1 MTGTTMRLSTPY
13 LICLAGLA
21 STLSPAAF
29 AEEASNIVDDGK
41 AYGDLRLRFES
52 VEQDN
57 DLKDAEAL
65 TLRSRLGY
73 MTGSFSGFSG
83 LIEFE
88 DSRVLGGIDDYNDG
102 LGSNPDYS
110 VIADPE
116 TTELDQLYFRYA
128 SESLDSKLGR
138 QVITHDNQRFVGHV
152 GWRQDRQ
159 TFDAFRFSGTLAEE
173 LMVGY
178 SYIDKRNRIF
188 AEERDVDSRDHLL
201 NIGYKTSAGKI
212 IGYSYLLEEDTPTE
226 KSFDTYGIRFEGARP
241 SAKISYHYVLE
252 YATQNNLEIG
262 NPDFEAD
269 YYLLSGGIEYAGVT
283 TILGYEVLG
292 SDNGNFGFSTPLATL
307 HKFNGW
313 ADRFLT
319 TPDEGLVDLS
329 ISVSGKLWKGKWS
342 LAYHDFEAEKA
353 SAEVN
358 DLGNEIDA
366 SYDMT
371 FNQHFSAGIK
381 YADYSAGDI
390 DMDTRKY
397 WLWVS
402 ASF

>member
-1 MTGTTMRLSTPY
+1 
-13 LICLAGLA
+13 
-21 STLSPAAF
+21 LSPVVF
-29 AEEASNIVDDGK
+29 AEDASNIVDGGK
-41 AYGDLRLRFES
+41 AYGDFRLRFES
-52 VEQDN
+52 VDQDN

-73 MTGSFSGFSG
+73 TTGSFSGFSG

-88 DSRVLGGIDDYNDG
+88 DSRVVGGVDDYNDG
-102 LGSNPDYS
+102 LGSNPGYS

-116 TTELDQLYFRYA
+116 TTELDQLYLRYA

-138 QVITHDNQRFVGHV
+138 QVITYDNQRFVGHV

-159 TFDAFRFSGTLAEE
+159 TFDSLRLSGTLAEE
-173 LMVGY
+173 LVVSY

-201 NIGYKTSAGKI
+201 NIGYKSSAGKL
-212 IGYSYLLEEDTPTE
+212 IGYSYLLQEDTSTE
-226 KSFDTYGIRFEGARP
+226 KSFDTYGIRFAGAR
-241 SAKISYHYVLE
+241 STGEMTYHYVVE
-252 YATQNNLEIG
+252 YAIQDNSEIG

-269 YYLLSGGIEYAGVT
+269 YYILSGGIEYSGVT

-292 SDNGNFGFSTPLATL
+292 SDDGNYGFSTPLATL

-329 ISVSGKLWKGKWS
+329 IGVSGKLWKGKWS
-342 LAYHDFEAEKA
+342 LTYHDFEADEA
-353 SAEVN
+353 SATVD
-358 DLGNEIDA
+358 DLGDEIDA
-366 SYDMT
+366 SYDMA
-371 FNQHFSAGIK
+371 FNQHFSGGIK

-390 DMDTRKY
+390 NVDTRKY

-402 ASF
+402 ARF